1 MSERKKGG
9 KEAQSEL
16 MKMLANK
23 DDKHVNK
30 LKKRVALQK
39 HKNSV
44 SESIA
49 PVKKKSSTLGIVKEL
64 QDLPSAVA
72 HGVKDEWE
80 SIKNLITKGIVKK
93 RPKK

>member
-23 DDKHVNK
+23 DDKHLNK
-30 LKKRVALQK
+30 LKKRVAEQK
-39 HKNSV
+39 SKQAKPDPKPP
-44 SESIA
+44 ER
-49 PVKKKSSTLGIVKEL
+49 KTSSIVKEI

-72 HGVKDEWE
+72 DGVRDEWE
-80 SIKNLITKGIVKK
+80 SIKDLITKGVIKK
-93 RPKK
+93 KPKDK